1 MKLKQSKHRR
11 GLATIIT
18 SAIMMSAVCMMGSAG
33 VVWSQSSLAT
43 QQADMTNTASN
54 YMNKLKESMVFEY
67 VYCTS
72 DPCNQMNVVITNI
85 GDVGLDIDEITVSE
99 KMSGFNKIQLVNN
112 GQIMPNDS
120 LKIAID
126 DASFSSYG
134 VLDVMAKTS
143 RGSIIQTQTST

>member
-1 MKLKQSKHRR
+1 MKLNQSRHRR

-72 DPCNQMNVVITNI
+72 DPCNQMNVVITNT

-99 KMSGFNKIQLVNN
+99 KMSGFNKIQLVTN
-112 GQIMPNDS
+112 GQIMPNNS

-126 DASFSSYG
+126 DTSFSSYG
-134 VLDVMAKTS
+134 VLDVTAKTS